1 VHEER
6 KRKKSR
12 CPSEKEGRDDHDTHM
27 CILFLYLSAAN
38 RSEARE
44 WAEKKT
50 KGKKG
55 EKEAKVKGWE
65 TEDGK
70 EEPRRG
76 VGDHQSSQPSSRAGF
91 FFFFWSSAS
100 SSEGF
105 AFCLAAVN
113 GASLDQSE
121 GLSEFSSGG
130 GFELREV

>member
-1 VHEER
+1 MPAG
-6 KRKKSR
+6 K
-12 CPSEKEGRDDHDTHM
+12 KEGQGENDTHM

-44 WAEKKT
+44 WAEKKKT

-55 EKEAKVKGWE
+55 ETDAKVKGWE